1 MLEELSGYLVQAPIA
16 VIMFVYIW
24 LSDKQKAKQM
34 EAYKDIIE
42 KDKETTDKLIDLVEN
57 LTRKK

>member
-16 VIMFVYIW
+16 VILFIYIW
-24 LSDKQKAKQM
+24 FSDRQKKQM
-34 EAYKDIIE
+34 MDSYKDIVQ
-42 KDKETTDKLIDLVEN
+42 KDKETTDKLIDLVEE

>member
-16 VIMFVYIW
+16 VLLFAYIW
-24 LSDKQKAKQM
+24 FADKQKNKLIDG
-34 EAYKDIIE
+34 Y
-42 KDKETTDKLIDLVEN
+42 KETADKLINLVEE

>member
-16 VIMFVYIW
+16 VLLFIYIW
-24 LSDKQKAKQM
+24 LSDKQKSKM
-34 EAYKDIIE
+34 MDGYKDIVD
-42 KDKETTDKLIDLVEN
+42 KDKETTDKLINLIED